1 MSKLYP
7 ADIVKQTQAVIEA
20 WKNINPNFK
29 AGDLTPDKLAA
40 TLAQVDPILAQ
51 MNTLNAQM
59 TDQRNKRD
67 DVYSTLWQYL
77 KTVRTSIKGQYGDN
91 SSQYE
96 MVGGTRISERKPGG
110 RKPKAPPTS

>member
-1 MSKLYP
+1 MSKVYP
-7 ADIVKQTQAVIEA
+7 TDIVKQTQAVIEA
-20 WKNINPNFK
+20 WKNIDPNFK

-40 TLAQVDPILAQ
+40 ALAKVDPILEKMASLQAQ
-51 MNTLNAQM
+51 V
-59 TDQRNKRD
+59 TDQRNQRD
-67 DVYSTLWQYL
+67 EVYSTLWQYL

-110 RKPKAPPTS
+110 RKPKAKTTD